1 MSLFPFDIAKIRQ
14 NLERNKLFADF
25 LLNYMRQRGAFATNS
40 RNRPQNCRIFTAMLA
55 VGTEIQL
62 NRVMDDYDI
71 PLPPLPDEVTMSLEN
86 DKRIL
91 GIGKKNIN

>member
-1 MSLFPFDIAKIRQ
+1 
-14 NLERNKLFADF
+14 
-25 LLNYMRQRGAFATNS
+25 
-40 RNRPQNCRIFTAMLA
+40 MLA

>member
-1 MSLFPFDIAKIRQ
+1 LFCLIDDAKVRQ
-14 NLERNKLFADF
+14 HSKQNKLFADF
-25 LLNYMRQRGAFATNS
+25 RQDYMRHGSLFATNS
-40 RNRPQNCRIFTAMLA
+40 RNRPQNCRIVTAMLA
-55 VGTEIQL
+55 VWTEIQL